1 MLRQVRRALVAAF
14 LFSGC
19 INVLMLA
26 TPLYT
31 LQVFETV
38 VPLGSIE
45 TLVILTLITAAAIGV
60 LALIEMVRDFILLRA
75 GLWLDHELGQHMLE
89 NGLKLGTPGAELDAN
104 ARALEQFRQFVTGG
118 ITVLFDAPWI
128 PLFLVALTA
137 LNPLIGAVA
146 AVSAGLLLLAAL
158 LQSRLTTRLAGESAR
173 ARERSGHW
181 WTTVTG
187 NALLAGALGLSPG
200 ASRQWEQFNRAHI
213 VGAYSLGKR
222 TSFVKSIARTVRI
235 GSQVALYGIG
245 AWLVVRGEM
254 TPGALVASAILLARA
269 LAPLEQLVGITRAAR
284 SALEAYR
291 RLRALPADAAL
302 PSVGAGEEAPI
313 GRIVINDV
321 TYYYPSRRAP
331 ALRSV
336 SLTLG
341 PGECLGVIGPNGSGK
356 STLAGILAGALLP
369 TSGTADLDGI
379 PIAKWQRAE
388 SNPPIGYLPDDPYL
402 IEGTVHA
409 NIARFSD
416 ASLLSVA
423 RAGMRAGVHDTL
435 AALASGYDTDVGP
448 GGHGLALRERRAVAF
463 ARAVF
468 GSPRVV
474 VFDEPELGLDGGSL
488 RALGNTLKSLKAEGI
503 AIVVATQDPR
513 LLAVTDRIVV
523 LNAGAVETQG
533 SAQEVSRRFSGAGS
547 ASAGNGPRPVAAEMH

>member
-1 MLRQVRRALVAAF
+1 MRTSRRMLKQVRRALLAAF

-45 TLVILTLITAAAIGV
+45 TLVILTLITAAAIAA
-60 LALIEMVRDFILLRA
+60 LALVEMARDTVLLRA

-89 NGLKLGTPGAELDAN
+89 NGLKLGTPGAELKAD
-104 ARALEQFRQFVTGG
+104 ARALEQFKQFVTGG
-118 ITVLFDAPWI
+118 GVSILFDAPWV

-137 LNPLIGAVA
+137 LNPLVGLVA
-146 AVSAGLLLLAAL
+146 AISAGLLLMAAL
-158 LQSRLTTRLAGESAR
+158 LQSMLTNRLLGESSR
-173 ARERSGHW
+173 AHERSEHW
-181 WTTVTG
+181 WTSVSS

-213 VGAYSLGKR
+213 ASAYSLGKR
-222 TSFVKSIARTVRI
+222 TSFVKAIARTVRI

-269 LAPLEQLVGITRAAR
+269 LAPLEQLVGATRAAR
-284 SALEAYR
+284 AALESYR

-302 PSVGAGEEAPI
+302 PRVGSGDEAPS
-313 GRIVINDV
+313 GRIVLNDV
-321 TYYYPSRRAP
+321 TFYHPTRRSP

-336 SLTLG
+336 SLTLE
-341 PGECLGVIGPNGSGK
+341 PGECLGIVGPNGAGK
-356 STLAGILAGALLP
+356 SSLAAILAGAALP

-379 PIAKWQRAE
+379 PIAKWQRGE
-388 SNPPIGYLPDDPYL
+388 GNPPVGYLPDDPCL
-402 IEGTVHA
+402 IDGSVHA
-409 NIARFSD
+409 NICRFGD
-416 ASLLSVA
+416 ASLFTVA
-423 RAGMRAGVHDTL
+423 RAGMRAGVHETL
-435 AALASGYDTDVGP
+435 ATLATGYDTEVGP
-448 GGHGLALRERRAVAF
+448 GGSGLALRERRAVAL

-468 GSPRVV
+468 GAPRVI

-488 RALGNTLKSLKAEGI
+488 RGLLSTLKALKADGVSLI
-503 AIVVATQDPR
+503 VATQDPR
-513 LLAVTDRIVV
+513 LLAMTDRIVV
-523 LNAGAVETQG
+523 LNSGAIEAQG
-533 SAQEVSRRFSGAGS
+533 SPQDVSRRFTAPARS
-547 ASAGNGPRPVAAEMH
+547 AAAEMH